1 MPLPGLS
8 AYVKALQERLAI
20 SSMSER
26 GRGLPEQVPHH
37 PLSQRSVPAQPARAQ
52 LQAEH
57 QQVPHHPQGQR
68 SVPAQP
74 PQTQSVQPLHQ
85 QAPQSVQPL
94 RQQAPQSV
102 QPLHQQATIQS
113 RGLPA
118 RRSVLALPVD
128 SASQESGDD
137 DDRSDGCPSDF
148 NLSDDDYQSDGC
160 PSDFNGSD
168 DDITAQWRR
177 AFFAFQRLV
186 REPGANFWSFFT
198 LRWRKKKEISHSNL
212 LQ

>member
-1 MPLPGLS
+1 M
-8 AYVKALQERLAI
+8 
-20 SSMSER
+20 
-26 GRGLPEQVPHH
+26 
-37 PLSQRSVPAQPARAQ
+37 
-52 LQAEH
+52 
-57 QQVPHHPQGQR
+57 
-68 SVPAQP
+68 
-74 PQTQSVQPLHQ
+74 
-85 QAPQSVQPL
+85 QPL

-177 AFFAFQRLV
+177 AFVAFQRLV
-186 REPGANFWSFFT
+186 REPVQKTWTRRELLELFYTPLAQEEGDLALQPLAVSRVT
-198 LRWRKKKEISHSNL
+198 RWRVMKANSPPGRVGGTVKPGPLESSITVGF
-212 LQ
+212 